1 MQRNRTLPSATGNAP
16 GALPAALSH
25 RRAGSAARV
34 RNPVDRRVA
43 PATRPGPRPWAGG
56 IRHGL
61 PRHRRGRTGG
71 GRTVCPPSHRP
82 FPPAR
87 QRLPPADGHP
97 SRTRK
102 PRRGHA
108 GLRPRRHDATRGT
121 RTRTRSGDPEG
132 ARPPAGP
139 GHERTLNPRGTGL
152 HGAGPSER
160 ACFRFSTSARD
171 RITVIQT
178 TGTDPEPSAPSECS
192 FSTKASVTG
201 SRCLRARTPPFR
213 PLRRSTAPGPRRP
226 LPPEEVFLPH
236 DWEHSRAALQLRVS
250 GAMRSVVVMRVK
262 GPPAG
267 GPFVLL
273 LAPRG

>member
-1 MQRNRTLPSATGNAP
+1 
-16 GALPAALSH
+16 
-25 RRAGSAARV
+25 
-34 RNPVDRRVA
+34 VA
-43 PATRPGPRPWAGG
+43 PATRLGPRPWAGG

-178 TGTDPEPSAPSECS
+178 TGTDPKPSAPSECS
-192 FSTKASVTG
+192 FSTRPALLVRKFSSDPADG
-201 SRCLRARTPPFR
+201 WGRRTPAVPPVRDR
-213 PLRRSTAPGPRRP
+213 PRSS
-226 LPPEEVFLPH
+226 
-236 DWEHSRAALQLRVS
+236 EHVSRSAGAVS
-250 GAMRSVVVMRVK
+250 V
-262 GPPAG
+262 
-267 GPFVLL
+267 
-273 LAPRG
+273 